1 MMTLTALLVFAGALF
16 IAAGTPGPSVAALV
30 ARVIS
35 KGARDVLPFLFGMWA
50 GDAIWLT
57 CAIAGLSAIAETF
70 YHAFVVIK
78 WLGILYLL
86 YLAWKMW
93 FARPDVE
100 EEELPQARSRS
111 RMFLTGLAIAL
122 GNPKIMMFYIALLP
136 SIIDIRAVSFGGWAE
151 LAVTLIVV
159 LAIVDFSWMFL
170 AAKARGFL
178 KSPRAV
184 RIANRASAATMAGAA
199 MAIATR

>member
-100 EEELPQARSRS
+100 EEELPQVRSRS

-151 LAVTLIVV
+151 LVVTLIVV

-170 AAKARGFL
+170 AAKARGLL

>member
-1 MMTLTALLVFAGALF
+1 MLTLTTLLVFAGALF

-35 KGARDVLPFLFGMWA
+35 KGARDELPFLFGMWA

-93 FARPDVE
+93 FAKPDVE
-100 EEELPQARSRS
+100 EEELPQARSRG

-136 SIIDIRAVSFGGWAE
+136 SIIDIRAVSLGGWAE
-151 LAVTLIVV
+151 LVVTLFVV
-159 LAIVDFSWMFL
+159 LAVVDFTWMFL
-170 AAKARGFL
+170 AAKARSFL
-178 KSPRAV
+178 KSRRAV
-184 RIANRASAATMAGAA
+184 MIANRASAATMAGAA

>member
-1 MMTLTALLVFAGALF
+1 MLTLTTLLVFAGALF

-93 FARPDVE
+93 FAKPDVQ
-100 EEELPQARSRS
+100 EEELPQARSRG

-136 SIIDIRAVSFGGWAE
+136 SIIDIRAVSLGGWAE
-151 LAVTLIVV
+151 LVVTLLVV
-159 LAIVDFSWMFL
+159 LAVVDFTWMFL
-170 AAKARGFL
+170 AAKARSFL
-178 KSPRAV
+178 KSRRAV
-184 RIANRASAATMAGAA
+184 MIANRASAATMAGAA

>member
-1 MMTLTALLVFAGALF
+1 MTLTALLVFAGALF

-151 LAVTLIVV
+151 LVVTLIVV
-159 LAIVDFSWMFL
+159 LAVVDFSWMFL

>member
-1 MMTLTALLVFAGALF
+1 MTLTTLLVFAGALF

-93 FARPDVE
+93 FAKPDVE
-100 EEELPQARSRS
+100 EEELPQARSRG

-151 LAVTLIVV
+151 LVVTLLVV
-159 LAIVDFSWMFL
+159 LAVVDFTWMFL
-170 AAKARGFL
+170 AAKARSFL
-178 KSPRAV
+178 KSRRAV
-184 RIANRASAATMAGAA
+184 MIANRASAATMAGAA

>member
-1 MMTLTALLVFAGALF
+1 MLTLTTLLVFAGALF

-93 FARPDVE
+93 FAKPDVE
-100 EEELPQARSRS
+100 EEELPQARSRG

-136 SIIDIRAVSFGGWAE
+136 SIIDIRAVSLGGWAE
-151 LAVTLIVV
+151 LVVTLLVV
-159 LAIVDFSWMFL
+159 LAVVDFTWMFL
-170 AAKARGFL
+170 AARARSFL
-178 KSPRAV
+178 KSRRAV
-184 RIANRASAATMAGAA
+184 MIANRASAATMAGAA

>member
-57 CAIAGLSAIAETF
+57 CAIAGLSAIAESF

>member
-1 MMTLTALLVFAGALF
+1 MLTLTTLLVFAGALF

-93 FARPDVE
+93 FAKPDVE
-100 EEELPQARSRS
+100 EEELPQARSRG

-151 LAVTLIVV
+151 LVVTLLVV
-159 LAIVDFSWMFL
+159 LAVVDFTWMFL
-170 AAKARGFL
+170 AAKARSFL
-178 KSPRAV
+178 KSRRAV
-184 RIANRASAATMAGAA
+184 MIANRASAATMAGAA

>member
-1 MMTLTALLVFAGALF
+1 MTLTALLVFAGALF

-100 EEELPQARSRS
+100 EEELPQVRSRS

-151 LAVTLIVV
+151 LVVTLIVV

>member
-93 FARPDVE
+93 FAKPDVE
-100 EEELPQARSRS
+100 EEELPQARSRG

-151 LAVTLIVV
+151 LVVTLIVV
-159 LAIVDFSWMFL
+159 LAVVDFSWMFL

>member
-1 MMTLTALLVFAGALF
+1 MLTLTTLLVFAGALF

-93 FARPDVE
+93 FAKPDVE
-100 EEELPQARSRS
+100 EEELPQARSRG

-151 LAVTLIVV
+151 LVVTLLVV
-159 LAIVDFSWMFL
+159 LAVVDFTWMFL

>member
-1 MMTLTALLVFAGALF
+1 MLTLTTLLVFAGALF

-93 FARPDVE
+93 FAKPDVE
-100 EEELPQARSRS
+100 EEELPQARSRG

-136 SIIDIRAVSFGGWAE
+136 SIIDIRAVSFGGLAE
-151 LAVTLIVV
+151 LVVTLFVV
-159 LAIVDFSWMFL
+159 LAIVDFTWMFL
-170 AAKARGFL
+170 AAKARSFL
-178 KSPRAV
+178 KSRRAV
-184 RIANRASAATMAGAA
+184 MIANRASAATMAGAA